1 MAAVSAR
8 GEWAAVKS
16 RCEMRIVSAL
26 SHDACTGSMSN
37 RDVRAWTT
45 DVSATT
51 TDVSATA
58 KMSTTAAVST
68 AVSGGSLRRKRQA
81 AKRENCGQRKN

>member
-1 MAAVSAR
+1 MPEMAAVFAR
-8 GEWAAVKS
+8 GECAAVKS
-16 RCEMRIVSAL
+16 RCEMCIVSAL

-51 TDVSATA
+51 ADVSA
-58 KMSTTAAVST
+58 TAAVST

-81 AKRENCGQRKN
+81 AKRENCRQRKK